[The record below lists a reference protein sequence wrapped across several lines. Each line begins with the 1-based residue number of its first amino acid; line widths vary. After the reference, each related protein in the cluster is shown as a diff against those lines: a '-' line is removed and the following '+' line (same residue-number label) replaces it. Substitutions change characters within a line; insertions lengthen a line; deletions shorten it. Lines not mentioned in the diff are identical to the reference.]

1 MSPSTFS
8 YTGYYF
14 KASTFASNSF
24 GIDETV
30 TSGTPLTNLNNA
42 EFYITC
48 RNSLSTY
55 HCKTCLP
62 NNTCSSCYTLVNY
75 NATDY
80 TFDNYNILTSDA
92 KCVSVCS
99 TGYFINILN
108 NICTKCDS
116 PCNTCQTTSTTCLS
130 CIQNITT
137 NKYHAANNSCL
148 STCPNG
154 FYADSGN
161 ICQSCSNTCLTCQ
174 SDSIICT
181 SCPSTTYLNT
191 ITNTCVS

>member
-1 MSPSTFS
+1 M
-8 YTGYYF
+8 
-14 KASTFASNSF
+14 
-24 GIDETV
+24 

-48 RNSLSTY
+48 KNSLSTY